1 MINYYYEWES
11 DGVYKADTKNQKYFA
26 KRKSG
31 QEVEI
36 PFEHKPFQRAFMTG
50 DKITESQYNEF

>member
-1 MINYYYEWES
+1 
-11 DGVYKADTKNQKYFA
+11 VYKADTKNQKYFA